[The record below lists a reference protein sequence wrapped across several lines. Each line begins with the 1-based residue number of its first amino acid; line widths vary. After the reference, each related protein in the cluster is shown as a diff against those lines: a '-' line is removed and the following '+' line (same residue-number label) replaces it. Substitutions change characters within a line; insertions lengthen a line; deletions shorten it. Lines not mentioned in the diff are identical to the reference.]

1 MFMDM
6 LILDECRY
14 LYDWMPTVDM
24 FSEAIKD
31 AERQLAYRFALDG
44 VAKHRRWYNPEYFFG
59 TAVVDQFTAGFD
71 AKTLSPREI
80 IEDDV

>member
-6 LILDECRY
+6 LVLDECRY

-24 FSEAIKD
+24 FSKATRDI
-31 AERQLAYRFALDG
+31 ERQLAYRFVLDA

-59 TAVVDQFTAGFD
+59 TAVVDQFTDGFR
-71 AKTLSPREI
+71 AKTLPPREL
-80 IEDDV
+80 IECSD